1 MNYTTRTIV
10 VRYVET
16 DQMKFV
22 HHSNYLKYFEM
33 ARLEWLAS
41 LGVSYASMEKD
52 GILMPVISL
61 KTEFKKPLFFGD
73 EFQITVSLKRPP
85 TATLEF
91 VYHIVNQFGQ
101 KVCEGNTV
109 LAFLS
114 SEKNCPIRCPKFLLD
129 LFT

>member
-1 MNYTTRTIV
+1 MNYTTKTIV

-61 KTEFKKPLFFGD
+61 KTEFKKPLIFGD
-73 EFQITVSLKRPP
+73 EFQITVSLIRPP

-91 VYHIVNQFGQ
+91 DYHIVNQFGQ

-114 SEKNCPIRCPKFLLD
+114 SEKNCPIRCPKLLLD

>member
-1 MNYTTRTIV
+1 MIAAHASNDFQLNIIHSRLKSYTRNTRV
-10 VRYVET
+10 
-16 DQMKFV
+16 
-22 HHSNYLKYFEM
+22 NP
-33 ARLEWLAS
+33 S
-41 LGVSYASMEKD
+41 L
-52 GILMPVISL
+52 I

>member
-1 MNYTTRTIV
+1 
-10 VRYVET
+10 
-16 DQMKFV
+16 
-22 HHSNYLKYFEM
+22 
-33 ARLEWLAS
+33 
-41 LGVSYASMEKD
+41 MEKD

-101 KVCEGNTV
+101 KVCEGNSV